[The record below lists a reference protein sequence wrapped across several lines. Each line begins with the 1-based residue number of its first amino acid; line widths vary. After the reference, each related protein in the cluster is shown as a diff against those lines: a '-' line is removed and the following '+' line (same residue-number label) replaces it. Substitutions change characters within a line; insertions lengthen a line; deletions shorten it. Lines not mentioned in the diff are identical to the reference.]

1 MKKIGL
7 TGGIGSGKTYVSSIL
22 KAMGFPV
29 FSSDESA
36 KSLMQYD
43 PEIKKELIKIFGPTV
58 YINGELNS
66 VFLASGLF
74 SDDALRVQINAL
86 IHPAVRRD
94 FDQWTKKQN
103 QLLVFNEAAILC
115 ETGAYVEFDAC
126 ILVSAPDEIK
136 IKRIMERNSCSRAD
150 AEARMAAQWSDVEK
164 RKCCDYEIINSGD
177 RPLLIQ
183 VEQIMDSLLKN

>member
-58 YINGELNS
+58 YINGEFNS
-66 VFLASGLF
+66 AVLAGAIF
-74 SDDALRVQINAL
+74 SDDTLRSKINAL

-94 FDQWTKKQN
+94 FDQWAKKQK

-115 ETGAYVEFDAC
+115 ETGAYAEFDAC

-150 AEARMAAQWSDVEK
+150 AEARMAAQWNDVEK
-164 RKCCDYEIINSGD
+164 RKCCDYEIMNSGD

-183 VEQIMDSLLKN
+183 VEQILDSLLKD

>member
-58 YINGELNS
+58 YISGELNS
-66 VFLASGLF
+66 VFLAGAVF
-74 SDDALRVQINAL
+74 SDDTLRSKINAL
-86 IHPAVRRD
+86 IHPAVRHN
-94 FDQWTKKQN
+94 FDQWAKKQN

-150 AEARMAAQWSDVEK
+150 AEARMAVQWSDAEK
-164 RKCCDYEIINSGD
+164 RKCCNYEIINSGD

>member
-7 TGGIGSGKTYVSSIL
+7 TGGIGSGKTYVASIL

-36 KSLMQYD
+36 KILMQYD
-43 PEIKKELIKIFGPTV
+43 PEIKNELVKLFGPTV
-58 YINGELNS
+58 YINGELNRA
-66 VFLASGLF
+66 VLAGALF
-74 SDDALRVQINAL
+74 SDDALRAQINAL

-94 FDQWTKKQN
+94 FDQWAKKQK

-115 ETGAYVEFDAC
+115 ETGAYAEFDAC

-150 AEARMAAQWSDVEK
+150 AEARMAAQWNDVEK
-164 RKCCDYEIINSGD
+164 RKCCDYEVINSGD

-183 VEQIMDSLLKN
+183 VEQIMDSLLKD

>member
-43 PEIKKELIKIFGPTV
+43 PEIKKELVKIFGSTV
-58 YINGELNS
+58 YIHGELNS
-66 VFLASGLF
+66 VFLASALF
-74 SDDALRVQINAL
+74 SDDTLRSKINAL

-94 FDQWTKKQN
+94 FDQWAKKQN

-136 IKRIMERNSCSRAD
+136 IKRIMERNSCSRVD
-150 AEARMAAQWSDVEK
+150 AEARMAAQWSDAEK

-177 RPLLIQ
+177 SPLLIQ
-183 VEQIMDSLLKN
+183 VEQIMDSLLKD